1 MNQFGAQNMVSQI
14 KKVLL
19 EKPHK
24 NMSKVDYKK
33 WNYHGPLDQKLIN
46 SNYDEFLNI
55 LKISDIEIIY
65 LDSNNTNEE
74 LCDSIFTH
82 DPSLIINNGSIILN
96 MSKELRKD
104 EINKH
109 INLYKKLNIPIIGR
123 IINGK
128 NKVIYVSEIMLSLD
142 QFPVV
147 SSEVYLKE
155 ALEKMNKIQLG
166 IACIIDA
173 DNKLIGVLTDGD
185 IRRKLLNVQKPFSAF
200 FIDDV
205 ITHSAKSPVTVLSN
219 DTLEFAV
226 EVMGKKQIWD

>member
-1 MNQFGAQNMVSQI
+1 
-14 KKVLL
+14 
-19 EKPHK
+19 
-24 NMSKVDYKK
+24 MSID
-33 WNYHGPLDQKLIN
+33 
-46 SNYDEFLNI
+46 
-55 LKISDIEIIY
+55 
-65 LDSNNTNEE
+65 
-74 LCDSIFTH
+74 
-82 DPSLIINNGSIILN
+82 
-96 MSKELRKD
+96 
-104 EINKH
+104 
-109 INLYKKLNIPIIGR
+109 
-123 IINGK
+123 K

-219 DTLEFAV
+219 DTLEFAD
-226 EVMGKKQIWD
+226 EVMGKKQIWDLPVVNNDGKLEGLLHLHPVVKTLLNIQS